1 MINWHLDSRNASGL
15 ECSPFRPRIPKV
27 ECRASTE
34 PVDTLKLG
42 ILSFWV
48 RAWGLRD
55 VWVYL

>member
-42 ILSFWV
+42 DF
-48 RAWGLRD
+48 GL
-55 VWVYL
+55 LG

>member
-34 PVDTLKLG
+34 PGRHLEAWDFEFLG
-42 ILSFWV
+42 
-48 RAWGLRD
+48 
-55 VWVYL
+55 